1 MSEAILRTEDAW
13 LTYEGVRRVTA
24 VRAVNLT
31 VAAGEFVSVAGPS
44 GSGKSSLLFLL
55 AGLRRA
61 TRGRVLFRGV
71 DWPQSGKE
79 AAELRRVNLGLVF
92 SNPFLLPYLTVRENA
107 LVQAEPGTGEGRVV
121 DLAGLL
127 DIGDVLDELPARL
140 SSGQAQRA
148 SVLRAMVNR
157 PALILADEP
166 TAHLDHES
174 GFRVIRALRGGAT
187 GCTLVL
193 ASHDPE
199 VLAMADRTV
208 RLQDGA
214 LVSDA
219 DG

>member
-1 MSEAILRTEDAW
+1 MSEVLLRAEDAW

-71 DWPQSGKE
+71 EWPQSGTE
-79 AAELRRVNLGLVF
+79 AADLRRVNLGLVF
-92 SNPFLLPYLTVRENA
+92 SNPLLLPYLTVRENA
-107 LVQAEPGTGEGRVV
+107 LVQADPGADEGWVV
-121 DLAGLL
+121 DLAGRL
-127 DIGDVLDELPARL
+127 DIGDVLDEFPAQL

-208 RLQDGA
+208 RLLDGA
-214 LVSDA
+214 LVSD

>member
-1 MSEAILRTEDAW
+1 MSATILRTEDAW

-24 VRAVNLT
+24 VRAVDLT
-31 VAAGEFVSVAGPS
+31 VAKGEFVAVAGPS

-71 DWPQSGKE
+71 EWPQSGAL
-79 AAELRRVNLGLVF
+79 AAELRRANLGLVF

-107 LVQAEPGTGEGRVV
+107 RVQADPATDEGWVA
-121 DLAGLL
+121 DLAGRLE
-127 DIGDVLDELPARL
+127 IEDVLEEFPVRL

-166 TAHLDHES
+166 TAHLDHET
-174 GFRVIRALRGGAT
+174 GVRVIRALRGGAT
-187 GCTLVL
+187 GSTLVL
-193 ASHDPE
+193 ASHDPQ
-199 VLAMADRTV
+199 VLGMADRTV

-214 LVSDA
+214 LASEP

>member
-71 DWPQSGKE
+71 DWPQNGKE

-107 LVQAEPGTGEGRVV
+107 LVQAEPGTDEGRVA
-121 DLAGLL
+121 DLADRL
-127 DIGDVLDELPARL
+127 DIGDVLDEFPARL

-199 VLAMADRTV
+199 VLAMADRRV
-208 RLQDGA
+208 RLEDGA

-219 DG
+219 DR

>member
-107 LVQAEPGTGEGRVV
+107 LVQAEPGTDEGRVA
-121 DLAGLL
+121 DLSDRLG
-127 DIGDVLDELPARL
+127 IGDVLDEFPARL

-148 SVLRAMVNR
+148 SVLRAMVNG

-174 GFRVIRALRGGAT
+174 GFHVIRALRGGAT

-214 LVSDA
+214 LVGD

>member
-199 VLAMADRTV
+199 VLTMADRTV